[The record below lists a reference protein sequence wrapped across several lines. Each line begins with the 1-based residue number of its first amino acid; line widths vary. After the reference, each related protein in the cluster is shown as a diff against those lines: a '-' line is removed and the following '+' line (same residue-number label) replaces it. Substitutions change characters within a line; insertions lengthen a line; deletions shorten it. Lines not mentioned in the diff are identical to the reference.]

1 MSAYTSDENV
11 EPARIT
17 TFKRVRKQWR
27 RTGEVGY
34 THSGSDFFRDD
45 APEAV
50 QRPHCCLP

>member
-50 QRPHCCLP
+50 QR